1 MWFLTA
7 IFQAV
12 GQAVTWVL
20 PVSETGHSSIFHDF
34 SGRFSGNVSE
44 LTGLVH
50 IGIALGFIIVFYKLF
65 IKLGAEFFMG
75 WKELFTKKL
84 NRKETSG
91 LRRFMYFSFIALI
104 PMLFLFIP
112 AGQKFF
118 NVYGLLNTT
127 GYNKTLFDDGVF
139 FAITGLLLLFASV
152 QLKKR
157 LNNKQFTLPVAI
169 AVGFAAAV
177 SLPISGL
184 SLVATVFCLSVI
196 MGVSKK
202 QAFRFAAVLSVPT
215 LIVLG
220 ISEIYTCVTYVN
232 IFAGVLAVVLSA
244 AASFFVIKLTLWI
257 VSNAKFQPFMY
268 YNFSVGGLCAI
279 IGLIE
284 IFVRK

>member
-7 IFQAV
+7 IFQAI

-44 LTGLVH
+44 LTGLIH
-50 IGIALGFIIVFYKLF
+50 IGIALGFLIVFYKLF
-65 IKLGAEFFMG
+65 IKLFAQFFTG
-75 WKELFTKKL
+75 WKELFTKQL
-84 NRKETSG
+84 NLKESSG

-112 AGQKFF
+112 AGKKYF
-118 NVYGLLNTT
+118 NVYGLLNATT
-127 GYNKTLFDDGVF
+127 YNETLLDDGVF
-139 FAITGLLLLFASV
+139 FAITGLLLLFASL
-152 QLKKR
+152 QLKKQ

-169 AVGFAAAV
+169 VVGFAAAV

-220 ISEIYTCVTYVN
+220 IAEICTCVTYVN
-232 IFAGVLAVVLSA
+232 IFAGILAVVLSA
-244 AASFFVIKLTLWI
+244 AFTFFVVKLMLWI

-268 YNFSVGGLCAI
+268 YDFSVGGLCVI
-279 IGLIE
+279 IGIIELI
-284 IFVRK
+284 VRK

>member
-50 IGIALGFIIVFYKLF
+50 IGIALGFLIVFYKLF
-65 IKLGAEFFMG
+65 IKLFVQFLAG
-75 WKELFTKKL
+75 WKELFTKQLKP
-84 NRKETSG
+84 KESSG
-91 LRRFMYFSFIALI
+91 LRRFMYFTFVALI

-112 AGQKFF
+112 AGKKYF
-118 NVYGLLNTT
+118 NIYGLLNATS
-127 GYNKTLFDDGVF
+127 YNETLLDDGVF
-139 FAITGLLLLFASV
+139 FALTGLLLLFASL
-152 QLKKR
+152 QLKKQ

-169 AVGFAAAV
+169 ALGFAAAV

-184 SLVATVFCLSVI
+184 SVIATVFCLSVI

-202 QAFRFAAVLSVPT
+202 QAFRFASVISVPA
-215 LIVLG
+215 LIGLG
-220 ISEIYTCVTYVN
+220 ISEIVTCVTYVN
-232 IFAGVLAVVLSA
+232 IFAGIIAVVLSA
-244 AASFFVIKLTLWI
+244 AVTVFVVKFMLWI
-257 VSNAKFQPFMY
+257 VENANLQPFMY
-268 YNFSVGGLCAI
+268 YDFSLSALCVI
-279 IGLIE
+279 IGIIELI
-284 IFVRK
+284 VRK